1 MLEWHLLTSTSKLIS
16 QVAKAM
22 QLWLVKDWEKGP
34 ACFSGLPTPKTKQ
47 LMGRRLGESSGRILK
62 HFCLL
67 NTTPLKAN
75 MAPPKQQ
82 ILGLKEIL
90 VVHPFFLGSS
100 RSASRM

>member
-1 MLEWHLLTSTSKLIS
+1 MLTSRSKLIS
-16 QVAKAM
+16 LVAKAM

-34 ACFSGLPTPKTKQ
+34 ACFSGLPTHKTKQ
-47 LMGRRLGESSGRILK
+47 RMGRRLGESSGRILE

-67 NTTPLKAN
+67 NNTPLKTN

-82 ILGLKEIL
+82 LLGLKEIL
-90 VVHPFFLGSS
+90 IVNPLFLVSS